1 MNTNDTDVIIV
12 GGGPVGLFLG
22 CLLLQDGISCR
33 ILEHRNQPSEH
44 TRSIGIHPPALERL
58 TEIGIVDELIG
69 EGIAVTD
76 GVAFANSKYLG
87 TLTFESCP
95 PPYQFVLALPQ
106 FVTEGIL
113 ERRLFELDGSALIR
127 GVEVSGVAE
136 DADAVIVTANQNDR
150 SMRWHARYVVG
161 CDGRNSQV
169 RKSIGIAFPGGEYVD
184 KFLMGDF
191 DDTSD
196 LGSRAGIFLTDRGV
210 IESFPLP
217 GKVRRW
223 VVKTDDLLEN
233 AAPEILTRM
242 IRERTNREVA
252 ASTCSMISAFSV
264 SHHLAARMAQERVL
278 LAGDSAHVVSPIGG
292 QGMNLGWMD
301 AWEASVILAQAIRNG
316 EHRDRMF
323 ENYSR
328 ERRRA
333 ARVVRKRAEFN
344 MWMGRSS
351 VSQKLKYASVK
362 MALNTPLK
370 NYFASRFTMR
380 GL

>member
-1 MNTNDTDVIIV
+1 MNSNDTDVIIV

>member
-33 ILEHRNQPSEH
+33 ILEHRDQPSEH

-106 FVTEGIL
+106 FVTESIL

-217 GKVRRW
+217 GIVRRW
-223 VVKTDDLLEN
+223 VVKTDGLLEN

-351 VSQKLKYASVK
+351 VSQKLKYAGVK